1 MSGMW
6 LGGNIYLKFY
16 ILVGQSSEL
25 ALRNRDKDSLNFFFF
40 FNTKFLVCSTFFLTS
55 VYTQLYYLLI
65 SIFRWTLVI
74 LDRKSSGLK
83 LQLRWSRDM
92 EGKWY
97 NMSSHYNLLVF
108 AIQQI
113 YWKQNK
119 VYGSLKTA
127 IANSTVKNLQWF

>member
-6 LGGNIYLKFY
+6 LGSNIYLKFY

>member
-1 MSGMW
+1 MW
-6 LGGNIYLKFY
+6 LGSNIYLKFY

>member
-1 MSGMW
+1 MW

>member
-1 MSGMW
+1 MW
-6 LGGNIYLKFY
+6 LGSNIYLKFY

-97 NMSSHYNLLVF
+97 NMSSHYNFLVF

>member
-1 MSGMW
+1 MW
-6 LGGNIYLKFY
+6 LGSNIYFKFY
-16 ILVGQSSEL
+16 ILICQSSEL

-55 VYTQLYYLLI
+55 VYAQLCYLLI